1 MEQHQFRKLINLIES
16 VDRKNSIQLNE
27 AFSAE
32 VILNGIAAD
41 IGTPL
46 DQTYAQ
52 MQNMMQSFSKNIK
65 LHTLFKAARIIMG
78 GASSR
83 WMYKHYHGKMQE
95 DLYYLAENYPEQC
108 KGLNQ
113 LLDEYLFLDN
123 KMDPDKP
130 RKVSLNVL
138 SEEMPDMLIK
148 IGKAFGHS
156 DLIANAERWKDHAKA
171 LVNMYAWYDATDRL
185 SKPEI
190 YAEAEDKDIEEI
202 ISGATKNL
210 ESAERNANPT
220 MVKSLGLDLERFAT
234 DDGIDR
240 MRKADPKPVGP
251 TSKPEPAPFPDSPS
265 SKPGER
271 KTAQDYLGGL
281 DLTYKPPKDTTTLK
295 LKRPTVDK
303 DGNPIAWDEKGNA
316 IPRAAYLQQTA
327 DKDGNPI
334 PFDKTGKADPKA
346 SPLQSKFSTR
356 HKAISS
362 TSDKPPTVVPATP
375 DELAADKRQ
384 QNRTWATTRQTAKAQ
399 ADTVDELI
407 GKVLPVLQAKLP
419 PSVAREIFTK
429 VATSSTKL
437 MTLHSELQKR
447 GLAGLLEPERSNIP
461 TPVSRVVPGAAGPAR
476 RVAAD
481 KPGPAS
487 APVYTPVDRSSIK
500 SAPRASGATPYA
512 SNKSAT
518 PAEPT
523 KVIFKRKAP
532 PPINPSK

>member
-52 MQNMMQSFSKNIK
+52 MQNMMQTFSKNIK
-65 LHTLFKAARIIMG
+65 LTTLFNAARIIMG

-95 DLYYLAENYPEQC
+95 DLYYLAENYPKEC
-108 KGLNQ
+108 DGLYH
-113 LLDEYLFLDN
+113 LLDKYLFLEN

-138 SEEMPDMLIK
+138 SEEMPAMLMQ
-148 IGKAFGHS
+148 IGEAFGHR
-156 DLIANAERWKDHAKA
+156 DLVANAERWKNHAKS
-171 LVNMYAWYDATDRL
+171 LVNMYAWYDANDRL
-185 SKPEI
+185 SKPKV
-190 YAEAEDKDIEEI
+190 YAKAENKNIETI
-202 ISGATKNL
+202 ISDATKTL
-210 ESAERNANPT
+210 EHAERTANPT

-240 MRKADPKPVGP
+240 LRKADPKPVGP
-251 TSKPEPAPFPDSPS
+251 TPKSEPAPFPDSPS

-271 KTAQDYLGGL
+271 KTAQDYLP
-281 DLTYKPPKDTTTLK
+281 KPPKNTSTLN

-316 IPRAAYLQQTA
+316 ITRPAYLQQTA
-327 DKDGNPI
+327 GDDGNPI
-334 PFDKTGKADPKA
+334 PLDKTGKADPNAK
-346 SPLQSKFSTR
+346 SYQSKFSTR

-375 DELAADKRQ
+375 EELADVKKQ

-447 GLAGLLEPERSNIP
+447 GLAGLLEPEKSNIP

-476 RVAAD
+476 RVATD
-481 KPGPAS
+481 KPAPAS
-487 APVYTPVDRSSIK
+487 APVYTPVDRSEIK
-500 SAPRASGATPYA
+500 SAPRAGASSPYA